1 MSKIFSYTC
10 PYCNHK
16 CLIKENETLFTN
28 SFKIFRDSAN
38 SYPLIILQAIIC
50 PNPDCKE
57 LTLKAY
63 QYIGVIGS
71 GDMRKSGEAINTWKL
86 LPDSAAKPFPNYIPA
101 AILQDYTEACRIIDL
116 SPKASATL
124 ARRCLQGI
132 IRDFWQEKKSSLHLE
147 IEAIK
152 DRVSADVW
160 EAIDALRHI
169 GNIGA
174 HMEKDI
180 NLIIDVEPDEALLLV
195 ELIEFLL
202 EEWYIARHDRQ
213 EKMAKIKA
221 IAQQKQDER
230 KAAAGNQPAS
240 AQPPT

>member
-1 MSKIFSYTC
+1 MSSSYSC

-16 CLIKENETLFTN
+16 CIISENETFFSNVFTIYEDAAHG
-28 SFKIFRDSAN
+28 K
-38 SYPLIILQAIIC
+38 SYILTQAVIC
-50 PNPDCKE
+50 PNSDCKE
-57 LTLKAY
+57 LAMKSFLYKGASTGNGIGRTGSPLK
-63 QYIGVIGS
+63 S
-71 GDMRKSGEAINTWKL
+71 WNLM
-86 LPDSAAKPFPNYIPA
+86 PDSVAKPFPSYIPA

-124 ARRCLQGI
+124 ARRCLQGM
-132 IRDFWQEKKSSLHLE
+132 IRDFWGERKSSLHLE

-152 DRVSADVW
+152 DKVDSDVW
-160 EAIDALRHI
+160 EAIDALRHL

-180 NLIIDVEPDEALLLV
+180 NLIIEVEPDEARLLV
-195 ELIEFLL
+195 QLIEFLF

-221 IAQQKQDER
+221 VAQQKQDER
-230 KAAAGNQPAS
+230 KAATGTQPAS
-240 AQPPT
+240 AQPPSQ